1 VSAIDEPGGG
11 IVVAKGRF
19 PGSDPTGPHQLLMVL
34 TPTGQT
40 QGKRLVP
47 DSFSETEATYSRWS
61 QLTGAHITPGSY
73 DVYFE
78 MGGYVDF
85 KGDTGIVINHA
96 PSPIQ
101 VR

>member
-1 VSAIDEPGGG
+1 
-11 IVVAKGRF
+11 
-19 PGSDPTGPHQLLMVL
+19 VL

-47 DSFSETEATYSRWS
+47 NSFSETEATYSRWS
-61 QLTGAHITPGSY
+61 QLTGEPIAPGSY

-78 MGGYVDF
+78 MGGYFDS
-85 KGDTGIVINHA
+85 KGDTGIVANHA